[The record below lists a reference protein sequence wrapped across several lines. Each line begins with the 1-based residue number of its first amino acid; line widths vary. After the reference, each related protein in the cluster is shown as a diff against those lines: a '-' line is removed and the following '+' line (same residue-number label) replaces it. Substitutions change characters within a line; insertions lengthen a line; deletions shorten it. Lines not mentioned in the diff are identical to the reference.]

1 MVALQA
7 PVGKAVRSIVTDL
20 LSAPEPCLRE
30 AAWRNE
36 VVVAQIRLVV
46 LALMCVVPIIEIL
59 GAPGTVDSWFGL
71 VLALAAL
78 GLGVVVHVAARHGS
92 VRSRLGLY
100 SSMLDVTMVSLGLAF
115 FLLVERPLT
124 ATNSFIIFPVYLLAI
139 AATSLRYDPRIC
151 LIAGVVAMAEYA
163 LILRIALGQGV
174 ADPVLMA
181 QQMLIHGEFNF
192 GSQLNRILLVLAAS
206 FVAAV
211 SVARARDLLSR
222 SARDPL
228 TCLLNRAAFSEMA
241 AAELAR
247 SRRFGGGLALV
258 LLDLDLFKRINDLH
272 GHQVGDSVLSWFGQT
287 LRDSFRESDAL
298 ARLGGDEF
306 ALLLAGPSLGRTAA
320 RIEEFRQAIEAEAIP
335 DTPGARITF
344 SAGVAS
350 IPDDGETIEALLEV
364 ADDRLYE
371 AKGSGRNRI
380 VLASGP
386 RTAVLMVDKHGCA
399 PIA

>member
-1 MVALQA
+1 
-7 PVGKAVRSIVTDL
+7 VTDL
-20 LSAPEPCLRE
+20 FSAPEPCLRE

-46 LALMCVVPIIEIL
+46 LALMCLAPIVEIV

-71 VLALAAL
+71 AFVLAAL
-78 GLGVVVHVAARHGS
+78 GFGVVVHVAARRGS
-92 VRSRLGLY
+92 ARSHLGLF
-100 SSMLDVTMVSLGLAF
+100 SSLLDVTMVSLGLAF
-115 FLLVERPLT
+115 FLIIDRPLT

-163 LILRIALGQGV
+163 VILKVAIGQDV
-174 ADPVLMA
+174 ADPVIMA
-181 QQMLIHGEFNF
+181 QQMLVHGEFNL

-228 TCLLNRAAFSEMA
+228 TGLLNRTAFSEMA
-241 AAELAR
+241 TVEMAR
-247 SRRFGGGLALV
+247 SRRHGGGLALV
-258 LLDLDLFKRINDLH
+258 LLDLDLFKCVNDLH
-272 GHQVGDSVLSWFGQT
+272 GHQVGDQVLRWFGRE

-320 RIEEFRQAIEAEAIP
+320 RMEELRRAVEAATTP
-335 DTPGARITF
+335 DTPGARVTF
-344 SAGVAS
+344 SAGLAS
-350 IPDDGETIEALLEV
+350 YPDDGETIEALLEV
-364 ADDRLYE
+364 ADNRLYE
-371 AKGSGRNRI
+371 AKESGRTRI

-386 RTAVLMVDKHGCA
+386 RTAVILVDQNGCN
-399 PIA
+399 PIV